1 MIKLC
6 GSLLY
11 IPAVRYLSRRTLL
24 CGSSG
29 VMGCSLIVLGLAIY
43 SHEDA
48 TAGNLHALMGHAYW
62 LPLLCVT
69 LYTLADPL
77 GLGSVPFLYSAEF
90 FPSEMRS
97 ILSGLTISLANLEM
111 FLVVKTFPA
120 MMNSTAMGGHG
131 TFWLY
136 AGVCFA
142 TIIFTLLFV
151 PETKGKSLQEIE
163 GFFAHKESLH
173 VTPYVT
179 PLATPSSKKRNSNRQ
194 EQYPHLSIQFTL

>member
-1 MIKLC
+1 
-6 GSLLY
+6 
-11 IPAVRYLSRRTLL
+11 
-24 CGSSG
+24 
-29 VMGCSLIVLGLAIY
+29 MGCSLIVLGLSIF
-43 SHEDA
+43 SVEA
-48 TAGNLHALMGHAYW
+48 TRNPLHHLMGNAYW

-97 ILSGLTISLANLEM
+97 ILSGITIGLANLEM
-111 FLVVKTFPA
+111 FLVVKTFPT
-120 MMNSTAMGGHG
+120 MMSSTMGGHG

-142 TIIFTLLFV
+142 TIIFTLFFI

-179 PLATPSSKKRNSNRQ
+179 PSATPSTKKRGTQ
-194 EQYPHLSIQFTL
+194 PYPHLSIQFTL